1 MSGPPCAHAPA
12 GSDTTHLCRA
22 TLSQHFF
29 FSDYEPMRKLA
40 LMLRH
45 LPLAL
50 RDHYIFAISPADPE
64 DPPVAAALL
73 SFAACYASKYAQ
85 ACPWVT

>member
-1 MSGPPCAHAPA
+1 MFRC
-12 GSDTTHLCRA
+12 CCRRA

-29 FSDYEPMRKLA
+29 FSNYEPMHKLA

-50 RDHYIFAISPADPE
+50 REHYIFAISPADPE

-73 SFAACYASKYAQ
+73 SFAEAYASRSGL
-85 ACPWVT
+85 PSMV